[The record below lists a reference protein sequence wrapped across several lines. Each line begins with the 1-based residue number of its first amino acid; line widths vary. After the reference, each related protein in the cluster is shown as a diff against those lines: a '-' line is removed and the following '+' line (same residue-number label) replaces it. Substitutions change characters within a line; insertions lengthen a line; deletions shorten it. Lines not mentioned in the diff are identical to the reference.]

1 MEFELDEV
9 DPSATTIERLNQ
21 NPELMEAMLSM
32 SERANEQMVEDR
44 RRKVFS
50 MFWEHTS
57 MTRKSVLE
65 NVEAQ
70 ENHFIEIY
78 EDDAEGLPEWMV
90 RMEAQDVLMGELA
103 EELDVA

>member
-9 DPSATTIERLNQ
+9 NPSATTIEKLNKH
-21 NPELMEAMLSM
+21 PELMEEMLSM
-32 SERANEQMVEDR
+32 PKKANEQMVEDR

-57 MTRKSVLE
+57 MNREFVLK
-65 NVEAQ
+65 NVEQQ
-70 ENHFIEIY
+70 ENRFIEIY
-78 EDDAEGLPEWMV
+78 EDDAEGVPEWML